1 MKLFTKR
8 NQSGFTIIE
17 VMIVLAIAGVIM
29 LALFLAV
36 PALQRNSRNNQRS
49 SDAALIAAS
58 VNECLNNRNGL
69 RDSCDNIAELRLNG
83 GHDSTK
89 LRQLSDGTATSPN
102 VTVTTGA
109 PAAIPAAQT
118 NTAIVAFGRQCAADG
133 ASAAAGGGTRAFVVL
148 YNIENSGGTGILR
161 CLTS

>member
-49 SDAALIAAS
+49 NDASLIAAA
-58 VNECLNNRNGL
+58 VNECLNSRNGQVS
-69 RDSCDNIAELRLNG
+69 SCDTLGELSPTYL
-83 GHDSTK
+83 DTTK
-89 LRQLSDGTATSPN
+89 LRQL
-102 VTVTTGA
+102 VTVT
-109 PAAIPAAQT
+109 
-118 NTAIVAFGRQCAADG
+118 V
-133 ASAAAGGGTRAFVVL
+133 SAAAPTVPGDTVSAAVGFVAKCSSDGATVQAGTSRQFAIAF
-148 YNIENSGGTGILR
+148 NNESTSGGNVSR
-161 CLTS
+161 CLEA